1 MLEHLILETNMPL
14 THHEQEIMT
23 WKTKCEAEQEGERHV
38 FYICSSCLCIRIMF
52 FLSDGRQGGGE
63 CFEAE
68 QKNKRLFPQ
77 RSVRREGGLSQGTF
91 YKPILPTGDN

>member
-23 WKTKCEAEQEGERHV
+23 WNTKCEAEQEGERHV

-68 QKNKRLFPQ
+68 QKNKRLFSSEKSKK
-77 RSVRREGGLSQGTF
+77 RGRTESGNFL
-91 YKPILPTGDN
+91 